1 MTQILSNL
9 IEKEEEKSR
18 ISQGYESTLEQ
29 SLASSVNLENEKK
42 QIRDSIDSSFLSDLS
57 MSGLLSLETFEKAS
71 MPKSHKKTQNYYGY
85 EAYDGSQPAQS
96 EIQESTMKTGFD
108 LTLKPLNNINLSKN
122 DTQGSAAKVAGSSS
136 KGVVKRRV
144 KKTGKSKSKSASKSA
159 GNSRKGEETDLDL
172 GTDTESPSSSK
183 TLDKSGKIVK
193 KKKKSSKRRRLRKE
207 NQDLLPNRSLNL
219 NRKLRPQSQSQKP
232 KPRSQNQKSKV
243 NLNLHRKQANQ

>member
-1 MTQILSNL
+1 MNPLLSKVWLLLLIL
-9 IEKEEEKSR
+9 KMR
-18 ISQGYESTLEQ
+18 
-29 SLASSVNLENEKK
+29 KK

-57 MSGLLSLETFEKAS
+57 MSGLLPLETFEKAS

-193 KKKKSSKRRRLRKE
+193 KKKKAIKKKKTTKGKSRSASKSK
-207 NQDLLPNRSLNL
+207 S
-219 NRKLRPQSQSQKP
+219 KSKSKT
-232 KPRSQNQKSKV
+232 KTSKSKSKTKTSKSKSKV
-243 NLNLHRKQANQ
+243 KGKSKSPSKTGYIS